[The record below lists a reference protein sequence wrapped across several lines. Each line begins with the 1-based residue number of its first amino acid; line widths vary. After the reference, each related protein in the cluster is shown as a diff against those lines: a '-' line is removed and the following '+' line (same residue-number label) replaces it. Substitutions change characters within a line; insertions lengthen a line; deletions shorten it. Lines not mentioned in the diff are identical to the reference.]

1 MAKTWSWEYMKTL
14 RKFKKY
20 SNRSSLSWSSSTNGT
35 NSCTSNVNE
44 QKLIYQTCSLSMN
57 PYLQVLR
64 GLNNRCTKK
73 NQSMPR
79 HHLLDKSQRPKLPRH
94 HFQKS
99 LPHLEK
105 KKAKKKKMSQHIW
118 EEKTHWL
125 VTSPYQHHIRQ
136 WQLIFLIITFL
147 SVSSFF
153 LPAFLILLFVVC
165 IGN

>member
-1 MAKTWSWEYMKTL
+1 MELRYRKTL

-64 GLNNRCTKK
+64 ALNNRCTKK
-73 NQSMPR
+73 NQSMPT
-79 HHLLDKSQRPKLPRH
+79 HHLLDKSQRPKLPA
-94 HFQKS
+94 KAS
-99 LPHLEK
+99 LPKVPTPPREEESEEEENVATHLGGEDP
-105 KKAKKKKMSQHIW
+105 
-118 EEKTHWL
+118 L
-125 VTSPYQHHIRQ
+125 TSHFTIPTSHQTMTTD
-136 WQLIFLIITFL
+136 IIFL

-153 LPAFLILLFVVC
+153 LPTFLILLFVVC